1 MLTKNKNLEDFDY
14 KDRNIPT
21 FLLSEGKTGEQYQ
34 IISIKDCNRLERLT
48 DLGLIPGAHLT
59 ITQRLASSFV
69 IRVKNCDIA
78 ISPEI
83 ISAIQVIPWKNSA

>member
-1 MLTKNKNLEDFDY
+1 MVTKNEKQENFDI
-14 KDRNIPT
+14 NNNTPA

-34 IISIKDCNRLERLT
+34 IVSIRDCNRLDRLT

-59 ITQRLASSFV
+59 IVQRLANSFV
-69 IRVKNCDIA
+69 VKVKNSDIA

-83 ISAIQVIPWKNSA
+83 TSAIQVIPWKTDA